1 MAGFILVGTFF
12 VVLFGYACFVFDIS
26 VLALPHCGEP
36 IVLIQSQIQSPH
48 HRITASP
55 HCRIAASQHHSITAL
70 EVWEAPQTTPY
81 MTKIAAFL
89 REFSEKEAL
98 NSGLPRGAAPEYAH
112 PKGQCIGTIK

>member
-12 VVLFGYACFVFDIS
+12 VVLFGYACLFS
-26 VLALPHCGEP
+26 TYLCWLPHCGEP

-55 HCRIAASQHHSITAL
+55 HHSITAL
-70 EVWEAPQTTPY
+70 EAREAPQTTPS

-112 PKGQCIGTIK
+112 PKGQCIVTIK